1 MYPNTVWK
9 EPARLCDDLGNSSGW
24 LWGATRTVA
33 VVLKSEHVTE
43 SPSSARKCFWLTSGW
58 AMRGEAVLAFAL
70 ADMVAL
76 STGRNGTERGT
87 GPALVLH
94 WAGAGG
100 QETSAVERGERC
112 TEDGRQGRGQES
124 QGGRIP
130 EGPIVT
136 HRPRFC
142 VQSRIP
148 TFHGNFKPVEFVA
161 SDFFLT
167 HNSECL

>member
-9 EPARLCDDLGNSSGW
+9 EPARLCDDLGNSSGR

-76 STGRNGTERGT
+76 STGTAGRNGTERGT

-112 TEDGRQGRGQES
+112 TEEGRQGRGQES

-130 EGPIVT
+130 ERRAHKCP
-136 HRPRFC
+136 
-142 VQSRIP
+142 
-148 TFHGNFKPVEFVA
+148 
-161 SDFFLT
+161 L
-167 HNSECL
+167 